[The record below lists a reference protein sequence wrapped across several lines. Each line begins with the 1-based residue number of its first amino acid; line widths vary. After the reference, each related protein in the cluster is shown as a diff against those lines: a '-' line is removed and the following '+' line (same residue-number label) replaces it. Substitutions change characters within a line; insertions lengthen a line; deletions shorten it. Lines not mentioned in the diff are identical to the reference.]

1 MKYLLLII
9 TLLLSSPIWGE
20 TVSMDDLVERNDLYY
35 KKFTDTPFTGEVS
48 GKNNGKINNGKI
60 NDGKIKNGKQE
71 GLWKIYHE
79 NGQLNIKQTYKDGKL
94 YVLFEA
100 YYHNGQLQIKTTY

>member
-9 TLLLSSPIWGE
+9 TLLLSSPSWGE

-48 GKNNGKINNGKI
+48 GQGNGYIENGKK
-60 NDGKIKNGKQE
+60 DGY
-71 GLWKIYHE
+71 WVTYHE
-79 NGQLNIKQTYKDGKL
+79 NGQLKAKGTFKDEKWDGLWEWYYDNGRLAKKGTYKDGVKQ
-94 YVLFEA
+94 E
-100 YYHNGQLQIKTTY
+100 